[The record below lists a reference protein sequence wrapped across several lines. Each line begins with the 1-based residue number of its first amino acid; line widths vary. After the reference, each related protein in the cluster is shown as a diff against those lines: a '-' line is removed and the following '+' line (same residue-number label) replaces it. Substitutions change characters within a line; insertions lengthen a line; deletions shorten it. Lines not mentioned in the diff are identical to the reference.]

1 MNAVGKSFLEMVKEL
16 KGNVYLELIHW
27 QHRIWRSRPFSFEE
41 PNYISPEVIIMNS
54 NLSNLASNL
63 HKASTCE
70 RFDMLVEPWVS
81 VVPLSSEELE
91 DLWKEVQILND
102 QFGKEMEEINKA
114 KKSKQPKAKGSG
126 TK

>member
-1 MNAVGKSFLEMVKEL
+1 
-16 KGNVYLELIHW
+16 
-27 QHRIWRSRPFSFEE
+27 
-41 PNYISPEVIIMNS
+41 MNS
-54 NLSNLASNL
+54 DLSNLALNL
-63 HKASTCE
+63 HKASMCE
-70 RFDMLVEPWVS
+70 RFDVLVEPWAS